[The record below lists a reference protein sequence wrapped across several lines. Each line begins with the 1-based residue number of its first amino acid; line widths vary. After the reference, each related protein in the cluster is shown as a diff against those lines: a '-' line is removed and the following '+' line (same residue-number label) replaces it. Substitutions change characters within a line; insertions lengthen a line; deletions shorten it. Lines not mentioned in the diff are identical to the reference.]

1 MLLLQALLSGRIF
14 LRYTLTMSKGLYW
27 VAKMGIDP
35 MKRSNLVIYE
45 KDIAKVKESV
55 NFSNISFL

>member
-1 MLLLQALLSGRIF
+1 
-14 LRYTLTMSKGLYW
+14 
-27 VAKMGIDP
+27 

-55 NFSNISFL
+55 NFSNISFFNTFFIGSDMLLVGSY